1 MGHIYIHNHLLLCQR
16 VVNVGCVRYVSLK
29 EMAWYRTRDREVWGS
44 NPVSGTD
51 RLLLLSLVVRWWG
64 PLSSVSVS
72 ASLSVCLSVS
82 LSVSASFFLSRFP
95 TLQAGSVCLSVS
107 ISLCLCLSLS
117 LSVSVC
123 LSPSIPLFLPSYC
136 NETKH
141 RKSVAQVGE
150 Y

>member
-29 EMAWYRTRDREVWGS
+29 EMAWYRIRNREVWGS

-107 ISLCLCLSLS
+107 VCLYLS
-117 LSVSVC
+117 LSVS
-123 LSPSIPLFLPSYC
+123 LHPSRSFPPLTVMKR
-136 NETKH
+136 NTEN
-141 RKSVAQVGE
+141 Q
-150 Y
+150 

>member
-82 LSVSASFFLSRFP
+82 LSHSSGWLRLFV
-95 TLQAGSVCLSVS
+95 
-107 ISLCLCLSLS
+107 CLCLSLS
-117 LSVSVC
+117 LSLSVS
-123 LSPSIPLFLPSYC
+123 LHPSRSFLPLTVMKR
-136 NETKH
+136 NTET
-141 RKSVAQVGE
+141 Q
-150 Y
+150 